1 MTLSPLALL
10 REWPARTD
18 DTALQEFVLIGNRL
32 DLPTLERHVLPTA
45 REMGAATTVLGATAP
60 GAEPAALSR
69 PDRALAL
76 IEADVPDPLPELALL
91 VGGAHV
97 VAAFGGGAPAA
108 EQRPWTVLSGG
119 PQGVPWALADLGTW
133 LRLRASAPAVPA
145 AMAERLRLVADLV
158 EDLLLTDPVESHA
171 RILHDGE
178 ESLLTRLPQG
188 PVGELCLYAPLR
200 GADAPTLGALA
211 RHLSPERVTLALP
224 PDWPE
229 EDTEQALRVLAD
241 AGLTAKACTVPDGH
255 PAHGGLLEWEEPRG
269 RYALTLGSRLSALT
283 RTGQGTLTALVPA
296 TAPPEPATAQEDD
309 HLSDLLVESGDPG
322 WTVGFDS
329 GMYRV
334 HGSFTNPVPVAAR
347 VVELLDR
354 RIQGQGPVLVHAQG
368 PKAWALLVWSRPM
381 MLLASAPRGSAWRLY
396 RVDPP
401 ATPASRLGGEGL
413 SQVGLVRTS
422 APLHRA
428 PHRDIGAFLHTLNTD
443 HITLLENVGFLD
455 KPL

>member
-10 REWPARTD
+10 REWPARTE
-18 DTALQEFVLIGNRL
+18 DTALQEFVLIGNRI
-32 DLPTLERHVLPTA
+32 DLPALERHVLPTA
-45 REMGAATTVLGATAP
+45 QEMGAAVTVLGAAAP

-69 PDRALAL
+69 PDRTLAL

-91 VGGAHV
+91 VGESHV

-119 PQGVPWALADLGTW
+119 PQGVPWALADLGAW
-133 LRLRASAPAVPA
+133 LRLRATAPAVPA
-145 AMAERLRLVADLV
+145 AMTERLSRVADLL
-158 EDLLLTDPVESHA
+158 EDLLLTDPVESEA

-178 ESLLTRLPQG
+178 GSLLTRLPRG

-200 GADAPTLGALA
+200 GADAPTLHSLA
-211 RHLSPERVTLALP
+211 RQLSPERVVLALP

-229 EDTEQALRVLAD
+229 EDTERALRILAD
-241 AGLTAKACTVPDGH
+241 AGLKAEARTVPDGH
-255 PAHGGLLEWEEPRG
+255 PAHGGLLEWEGHQG

-283 RTGQGTLTALVPA
+283 RAGQGTLTALVPA
-296 TAPPEPATAQEDD
+296 TAPPEPATAQDDD
-309 HLSDLLVESGDPG
+309 HLADLPAELGDPG
-322 WTVGFDS
+322 WTVEFDS
-329 GMYRV
+329 GLYRV

-354 RIQGQGPVLVHAQG
+354 RVQGEGPVLVHAQG

>member
-18 DTALQEFVLIGNRL
+18 GAALREFVLIGNRL

-45 REMGAATTVLGATAP
+45 QERGAAVTVLGATAP

-69 PDRALAL
+69 PDRTLAL
-76 IEADVPDPLPELALL
+76 VEADIPDPLPELALL
-91 VGGAHV
+91 VGESHV

-108 EQRPWTVLSGG
+108 KKRPWTVLSGG
-119 PQGVPWALADLGTW
+119 PEGVPWALADLGAW
-133 LRLRASAPAVPA
+133 LRLRAGAPAVPA
-145 AMAERLRLVADLV
+145 SMAERLARVADLV
-158 EDLLLTDPVESHA
+158 EDLLLTEPVESDV

-178 ESLLTRLPQG
+178 DPLLTRLPQG
-188 PVGELCLYAPLR
+188 PVRELCLYAPLR
-200 GADAPTLGALA
+200 GADTSTLQALA
-211 RHLSPERVTLALP
+211 RRLSPERVVLALTP
-224 PDWPE
+224 GWPE
-229 EDTEQALRVLAD
+229 EDTEQALRTLAE
-241 AGLTAKACTVPDGH
+241 AGLKAEARTVPDGH
-255 PAHGGLLEWEEPRG
+255 PEHGGLVEWEGSEG
-269 RYALTLGSRLSALT
+269 RYALTLGSRLNALT
-283 RTGQGTLTALVPA
+283 RAGQGTLTALVPA
-296 TAPPEPATAQEDD
+296 TAPPEPATAEDDD
-309 HLSDLLVESGDPG
+309 HLADLPVELDEPD

-329 GMYRV
+329 GLYRV

-354 RIQGQGPVLVHAQG
+354 DVRVQGPVLVHAQG

-428 PHRDIGAFLHTLNTD
+428 PHRDIGAFLHTLGTD